1 MEYDEFKSKIFQ
13 NIYGNITNDFMNH
26 SFFQSVQAV
35 IDDLW
40 HQYESN
46 GSVDSHFYGKIFRD
60 IKDATPNKVFNY
72 ILQSL
77 ETEYNV
83 RKIKTILPHLKDKKS
98 VFMMYLYDAF
108 VFDIH
113 PSEMGL
119 IDVLRSAFETDN
131 MSIKIYIGD
140 TFGDIKQI

>member
-1 MEYDEFKSKIFQ
+1 
-13 NIYGNITNDFMNH
+13 
-26 SFFQSVQAV
+26 
-35 IDDLW
+35 
-40 HQYESN
+40 
-46 GSVDSHFYGKIFRD
+46 
-60 IKDATPNKVFNY
+60 
-72 ILQSL
+72 
-77 ETEYNV
+77 
-83 RKIKTILPHLKDKKS
+83 
-98 VFMMYLYDAF
+98 MYLYDAF